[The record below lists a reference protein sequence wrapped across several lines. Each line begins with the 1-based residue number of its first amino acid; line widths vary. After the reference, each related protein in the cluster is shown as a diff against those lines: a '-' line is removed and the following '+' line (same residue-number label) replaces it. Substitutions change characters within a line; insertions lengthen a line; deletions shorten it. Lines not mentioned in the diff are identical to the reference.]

1 MRRACFSLAI
11 VLVLATAANAQ
22 IGKGVAVPAGSPED
36 KALSEIYAATD
47 PAQKIALLDQFM
59 AEYGKGDMALL
70 AYQLYVGAYQAQ
82 KNYDKAFEYGEKVLA
97 LDPDNFS
104 TVVQLVRA
112 AQEKGDT
119 AKLLDYG
126 ERAAAILKRYK
137 DSPAPEGVTASEW
150 QQKQAATLRSVAEDV
165 NYVEY
170 AMFTAAYQTQDPTKK
185 AALLE
190 RFAAAFPDSPYTANA
205 EQSAAFAYQ
214 QAQNNPKMLDTAQKL
229 LAKDPNNVSMLV
241 LLADYWSERGQA
253 GDMDKAEASAKKALD
268 LLPQIKKPDNV
279 PEDQWQQ
286 QVNLQKGLAYSALGQ
301 VYVVKGRNAQ
311 AVDAF
316 KQANPLLK
324 SSPTAYG
331 RNLYRLGFTLA
342 KMQHMDEA
350 RIVLAEAVSIN
361 SPYRALAQQTL
372 DKIGGSAHKRH

>member
-11 VLVLATAANAQ
+11 VLVFAAAANAQ
-22 IGKGVAVPAGSPED
+22 IGRSVAVPAGSPED

-59 AEYGKGDMALL
+59 TEYGKGDMALL
-70 AYQLYVGAYQAQ
+70 AYQLYAGAYQAQ
-82 KNYDKAFEYGEKVLA
+82 KDYGKTFEYGEKVLA

-119 AKLLDYG
+119 AKLFDYG

-137 DSPAPEGVTASEW
+137 DAPRPEGASASEW
-150 QQKQAATLRSVAEDV
+150 QQKQAATLRDAAEDV
-165 NYVEY
+165 SYVEY
-170 AMFTAAYQTQDPTKK
+170 AMFTAAYQTQAPAAK

-190 RFAAAFPDSPYTANA
+190 RFAATFPDSPYTTNA
-205 EQSAAFAYQ
+205 LETAAFAYQ
-214 QAQNNPKMLDTAQKL
+214 QAQNYPKMLDTAQKL
-229 LAKDPNNVSMLV
+229 VAADPNNFTMLV

-253 GDMDKAEASAKKALD
+253 ADMEKAEASAKKALD
-268 LLPQIKKPDNV
+268 LLGHAKKPDNV
-279 PEDQWQQ
+279 AEDQWQQ
-286 QVNLQKGLAYSALGQ
+286 QVNLQKGLALSALGQ
-301 VYVVKGRNAQ
+301 VYVVKGRNAP

-350 RIVLAEAVSIN
+350 RVVLTEAVSIN
-361 SPYRALAQQTL
+361 SPYRPLAQQTL
-372 DKIGGSAHKRH
+372 DKIGGSARTRH

>member
-11 VLVLATAANAQ
+11 VLAFATSANAQ
-22 IGKGVAVPAGSPED
+22 IGKSVAVPAGSAED

-47 PAQKIALLDQFM
+47 LAQKIKLLDQFS
-59 AEYGKGDMALL
+59 ADYGTGDMALL
-70 AYQLYVGAYQAQ
+70 ADQLYVGAYQAQ
-82 KNYDKAFEYGEKVLA
+82 KNYDKAFEYGDKVLA

-104 TVVQLVRA
+104 TVVLLVRA

-119 AKLLDYG
+119 AKLFDYG
-126 ERAAAILKRYK
+126 ERTAAILKRYK
-137 DSPAPEGVTASEW
+137 DAPAPEGVTASDW
-150 QQKQAATLRSVAEDV
+150 QRQQEATLRNVAEDV
-165 NYVEY
+165 NYIEY
-170 AMFTAAYQTQDPTKK
+170 ALFTVGYQVPAPATK

-190 RFAAAFPDSPYTANA
+190 RFVAAFPNSPYATNA
-205 EQSAAFAYQ
+205 EEGAAFAYQ
-214 QAQNNPKMLDTAQKL
+214 QAQNYPKMLETAQKL
-229 LAKDPNNVSMLV
+229 IAADPNNSTMLV

-253 GDMDKAEASAKKALD
+253 ADMDKAEASAKKALD
-268 LLPQIKKPDNV
+268 LLAQAKKPANV

-286 QVNLQKGLAYSALGQ
+286 QVNLQKGLAYSSLGQ
-301 VYVVKGRNAQ
+301 VYVVKGRNAP

-324 SSPTAYG
+324 SSRTAYG

-350 RIVLAEAVSIN
+350 RIVLTEAVSIN
-361 SPYRALAQQTL
+361 SPYSALAQQTL
-372 DKIGGSAHKRH
+372 DKIGGSARKRH

>member
-11 VLVLATAANAQ
+11 ALVFAAAAHAQ
-22 IGKGVAVPAGSPED
+22 IGKSIAVPAGSPED

-47 PAQKIALLDQFM
+47 PAQKIALLDKFM
-59 AEYGKGDMALL
+59 ADYGKGEMALL
-70 AYQLYVGAYQAQ
+70 ACQLYVGAYQAQ
-82 KNYDKAFEYGEKVLA
+82 KDYAKVFEYGDKVLA

-104 TVVQLVRA
+104 TVGLLVRA

-119 AKLLDYG
+119 AKLFDYG

-137 DSPAPEGVTASEW
+137 DAPPPEGVAASDW
-150 QQKQAATLRSVAEDV
+150 QQQQATALRNVAEDV

-170 AMFTAAYQTQDPTKK
+170 AMFTAAYQTQAPAAK

-190 RFAAAFPDSPYTANA
+190 RFAAAFPDSPYATNA
-205 EQSAAFAYQ
+205 LETAAFAYQ
-214 QAQNNPKMLDTAQKL
+214 QAQNYPKMLDTAQKL
-229 LAKDPNNVSMLV
+229 VAADPNNFTMLV

-253 GDMDKAEASAKKALD
+253 ADLEKAEASAKKALD
-268 LLPQIKKPDNV
+268 LLAQAKRPENV
-279 PEDQWQQ
+279 PGDQWQQ
-286 QVNLQKGLAYSALGQ
+286 QVNLEKGLAYSALGQ
-301 VYVVKGRNAQ
+301 VYVVRGRNAS

-324 SSPTAYG
+324 SNPTTYA

-350 RIVLAEAVSIN
+350 RVVLTEAVSIN

-372 DKIGGSAHKRH
+372 DKIRGSARTRR

>member
-1 MRRACFSLAI
+1 MRRVCFSLAI
-11 VLVLATAANAQ
+11 VLVLATVTHAQ
-22 IGKGVAVPAGSPED
+22 IGKGTAVPAGSAED
-36 KALSEIYAATD
+36 KALGEIYAAND

-70 AYQLYVGAYQAQ
+70 ACQLYVGAYLAQ

-104 TVVQLVRA
+104 TVVLLVRP

-119 AKLLDYG
+119 AKLFDYG

-137 DSPAPEGVTASEW
+137 DSRAPEGLTASDW
-150 QQKQAATLRSVAEDV
+150 QQQQATALRNVAEDV

-170 AMFTAAYQTQDPTKK
+170 AMFTAAYQTRDPATK

-205 EQSAAFAYQ
+205 EESAAFAYQ
-214 QAQNNPKMLDTAQKL
+214 QAQNYPKMLETAQKL

-253 GDMDKAEASAKKALD
+253 ADMDKAEADAKKALE
-268 LLPQIKKPDNV
+268 LLAQVKKPDNV

-301 VYVVKGRNAQ
+301 VHVVKGRNAQ
-311 AVDAF
+311 AVDVF

-324 SSPTAYG
+324 PSPTAYG

-372 DKIGGSAHKRH
+372 DKIGGSAHKRR